1 MSRGNLV
8 TSISP
13 RDADAPGYYD
23 LDLDIAKVLRR
34 LAGDPHLA
42 RLRVKH
48 RATGAAIL
56 RMLTPGAHRDAKTG
70 RVTLNNG
77 YDPAHDEGALEGAI
91 WTLVAG
97 EVGRMLSH
105 AAKPRVP

>member
-1 MSRGNLV
+1 MSRRNLV
-8 TSISP
+8 TGISP

-23 LDLDIAKVLRR
+23 LGLDIAKVLHH

-48 RATGAAIL
+48 RETGAAIV
-56 RMLTPGAHRDAKTG
+56 RMLTPGAHRDAATG
-70 RVTLNNG
+70 AVTLDNG
-77 YDPAHDEGALEGAI
+77 YDPDHDEGALEEAI